1 LNETDVS
8 KLVEIIQVKKKR
20 IDGKRWQGDHHHD
33 RDRQVS
39 LPAALPGR
47 DLLTL
52 QDAPDRGLQVQ
63 VDLHLGV
70 LLPGSE

>member
-1 LNETDVS
+1 MS

-52 QDAPDRGLQVQ
+52 QVRFSVFT
-63 VDLHLGV
+63 
-70 LLPGSE
+70 